1 MESWY
6 RDRLHQNELILL
18 SDSGFTTD
26 QLTFRFLQHFIEHTK
41 AGPDEPPKLL
51 LMDNHGSHITPEF
64 VLLAQCSHLPCLS
77 SASPWSRQ
85 GRASSQ
91 ARQRKADHQ
100 ILQARQGKARLI
112 GRQGKARQSKAKEGK
127 GRQRKAKLS
136 HINKNI
142 LPT

>member
-1 MESWY
+1 MTDMLNDDTNKVSC
-6 RDRLHQNELILL
+6 RCKDALQHTDIQILVINIDITDGGSRSGLHG
-18 SDSGFTTD
+18 DSGT
-26 QLTFRFLQHFIEHTK
+26 RTK
-41 AGPDEPPKLL
+41 
-51 LMDNHGSHITPEF
+51 I
-64 VLLAQCSHLPCLS
+64 QCSHLPCLS

-112 GRQGKARQSKAKEGK
+112 GRQGKARQSKAKEGTA
-127 GRQRKAKLS
+127 RQRKAKLS

-142 LPT
+142 LSNLTR